1 MTVTTSAFP
10 STPLTITLFGP
21 MQVRIHDRPL
31 PHLRS
36 RKALWLLALLALR
49 HGLPVE
55 REWLAG
61 TLWPDTDQSQASTYL
76 SVILSELRRALGDQS
91 AHLQS
96 PSRRTLSLAL
106 EGANIDVVSFD
117 AAILS
122 KKPEGLKQAV
132 ALYRAPLLE
141 DCAEEWVGQ
150 ERNIREQD
158 CLLALQILADVALA
172 AGDPAAAIDYCR
184 RAVSLDPWR
193 EGARRGWMEA
203 LAKSGDRNAAL
214 QVYREYVEWLH
225 TDPSAVPDEETSA
238 LYHRLRTEA
247 RRASAVTAAEPSV
260 NTTLPRSVRGY
271 LPHPLTDLIGCED
284 ERIKVAAKLR
294 GSRLVTLTGP
304 GGIGKTRLAIEVAN
318 EILQDGTAY
327 PDGVWLVALEL
338 LSEGRLVVAQV
349 ASVLGLREEPG
360 RSWLE
365 SLTDYLRTKRLL
377 LVLDNCEHLVE
388 ASAQVSAH
396 LLRECSTVRILA
408 TSREAL
414 GITGENVLQVPAL
427 PVPDTAHLPPDTATL
442 LQVLMRYESV
452 ELFVERAQA
461 VQKAFAP
468 TRSNAMAVAQVCS
481 QLEGIPLAIEL
492 AAARVRALTV
502 EQIAERLDDHLNLLI
517 GRNRAAQSRQQT
529 LRATLDWSYALLS
542 QVERSLLGRV
552 SVFAGGWTLEAAERV
567 CSGEDIK
574 ASQILDLLA
583 SLVDKSL
590 VVFGGQ
596 QHEAGGRYYLL
607 EMVRQY
613 AAENL
618 HASGEAEAVKR
629 RHQEWYLTFAEQA
642 EPALRTGEQ
651 EMWLMR
657 LESEHGNIRA
667 ALAWSL
673 KTGIEGD
680 KKGEQAQPFTPLLLR
695 FCSAL
700 QPFWHT
706 RAHLAE
712 GRTWCQRALQ
722 AEGAQERTALRAKV
736 LNRAG
741 ILAYMQ
747 GDYTSARAYFEGS
760 LQIEREIGNRSGIA
774 ASLNSLGNLANNRGD
789 YVAARAYHEESLQI
803 EREIGNRSGIAASLN
818 NVGNVVSNQ
827 GDYVAARAYF
837 EESLQIEREI
847 GNRSDIASTLNNLG
861 VLALH
866 QGDYA
871 VTQARYE
878 ESLAIR
884 REIGERRSIA
894 ASLDNLGGVA
904 NVRGDYPA
912 AKAYH
917 KESLAIRREIGDR
930 SGIASTLNNLGNAIY
945 NQGDYPAAKAHYEES
960 LAIWRDLGE
969 RLGIAN
975 SLHNLGN
982 MIYNQGDYPAAR
994 AYHGE
999 SLAINREIGSRI
1011 GIISSLEAFAVL
1023 IAAEA
1028 TAFTAP
1034 VETTKLS
1041 REPHV
1046 EMRRVARLRG
1056 AAQALREQIGAPLPP
1071 REQEIVD
1078 RQIAQAQTV
1087 LGTAAFTQAWE
1098 EGSAMTLEQAI
1109 GCVIRE

>member
-1 MTVTTSAFP
+1 M
-10 STPLTITLFGP
+10 
-21 MQVRIHDRPL
+21 
-31 PHLRS
+31 
-36 RKALWLLALLALR
+36 
-49 HGLPVE
+49 
-55 REWLAG
+55 
-61 TLWPDTDQSQASTYL
+61 
-76 SVILSELRRALGDQS
+76 
-91 AHLQS
+91 
-96 PSRRTLSLAL
+96 
-106 EGANIDVVSFD
+106 
-117 AAILS
+117 
-122 KKPEGLKQAV
+122 
-132 ALYRAPLLE
+132 
-141 DCAEEWVGQ
+141 
-150 ERNIREQD
+150 
-158 CLLALQILADVALA
+158 
-172 AGDPAAAIDYCR
+172 
-184 RAVSLDPWR
+184 
-193 EGARRGWMEA
+193 
-203 LAKSGDRNAAL
+203 
-214 QVYREYVEWLH
+214 
-225 TDPSAVPDEETSA
+225 
-238 LYHRLRTEA
+238 
-247 RRASAVTAAEPSV
+247 
-260 NTTLPRSVRGY
+260 
-271 LPHPLTDLIGCED
+271 
-284 ERIKVAAKLR
+284 
-294 GSRLVTLTGP
+294 
-304 GGIGKTRLAIEVAN
+304 
-318 EILQDGTAY
+318 
-327 PDGVWLVALEL
+327 
-338 LSEGRLVVAQV
+338 AQV

-574 ASQILDLLA
+574 ASQILDMLA

-894 ASLDNLGGVA
+894 ASLDNLGGWPTFGGTTLLQKPTTRRA
-904 NVRGDYPA
+904 SRYDVRSETGRVLPA
-912 AKAYH
+912 H
-917 KESLAIRREIGDR
+917 STTWGMRSTIR
-930 SGIASTLNNLGNAIY
+930 ATTLLQKLIM
-945 NQGDYPAAKAHYEES
+945 KRV